1 MVSSVSILYVCISN
15 IPHVQYYHKELTADI
30 IKSFYQVYNEL
41 GYGFLEKVYQN
52 ALYLELKHKGFTV
65 EANKKINVFYKGY
78 EVGYYI
84 ADMIINDTVI
94 LELKAC
100 DCLIEEFE
108 YQLLNYLKATECEV
122 GLLLNFGKKAEFK
135 RKLFHNNLK
144 KHLNQERVGFQQK
157 NL

>member
-1 MVSSVSILYVCISN
+1 MQFVCLYRPIF
-15 IPHVQYYHKELTADI
+15 PEVQYYHKELTSDI
-30 IKSFYQVYNEL
+30 IKAFYQVYNEL

-52 ALYLELKHKGFTV
+52 ALYIELKKSGFSV
-65 EANKKINVFYKGY
+65 EANKKINVFYKGH

-84 ADMIINDTVI
+84 ADMVVNDTVI

-100 DCLIEEFE
+100 DCLIDEFE
-108 YQLLNYLKATECEV
+108 YQLLNYLKATHCEV

-144 KHLNQERVGFQQK
+144 KHINQETANHQEE